1 MQIIKSKF
9 PFEIIQADIA
19 GEFVKSNAGNKWLL
33 IVVDHFT
40 KWIDAHAMKDAT
52 AETVA
57 RCLIKTILKYGIP
70 DQILTDQR
78 TNFQSEMLQH
88 VYDILD
94 IYKTRTTPYHP
105 EADGGSEIAIKSFKK
120 MITCYLNEN
129 QDQKDWDEKLD
140 FFVYAH
146 NTASHSTTG
155 FSPFELLM
163 GRQQKLPQDLFDDSI
178 QIEIPDNNHE
188 FVAKLKENFNNVYK
202 LVNDNRDYKM
212 EKAKFRHDR
221 SVVGCN
227 FRKND
232 KVWLLI
238 KKRKKGI
245 TSSIAKKFEG
255 PYTVLNVLNSG
266 SNYVIKH
273 DGKRSRAKTV
283 NRSQLRICRTRIKET
298 FEQQTIVKIEDET
311 SERNNI
317 LNNEIGNLN
326 RGSKETNNETVIKRK
341 RGRPRK
347 SQTCKENDEPA
358 NTTTTEET
366 ARSHRYFLRNK

>member
-1 MQIIKSKF
+1 
-9 PFEIIQADIA
+9 
-19 GEFVKSNAGNKWLL
+19 
-33 IVVDHFT
+33 
-40 KWIDAHAMKDAT
+40 MKDAT

-70 DQILTDQR
+70 DQILTDQG
-78 TNFQSEMLQH
+78 TNFQSEILQH

-129 QDQKDWDEKLD
+129 QDQKDWDDKLD

-146 NTASHSTTG
+146 NTATHSTTG

-163 GRQQKLPQDLFDDSI
+163 GRQQKLPHDLFDDSI
-178 QIEIPDNNHE
+178 QIEIPENNHE
-188 FVAKLKENFNNVYK
+188 FVAKLKENFNITYK
-202 LVNDNRDYKM
+202 LVNQNRDYKM
-212 EKAKFRHDR
+212 DKAKLRHDR

-227 FRKND
+227 FKKND

-245 TSSIAKKFEG
+245 TSSIAQKFEG
-255 PYTVLNVLNSG
+255 PYTVLNVINNG
-266 SNYVIKH
+266 SNYIIKH

-283 NRSQLRICRTRIKET
+283 NRSQLRICRTRVKEAI
-298 FEQQTIVKIEDET
+298 ESQIIVKVEDCERSVRQNANIDIENLKPTET
-311 SERNNI
+311 
-317 LNNEIGNLN
+317 LN
-326 RGSKETNNETVIKRK
+326 KKK

-347 SQTCKENDEPA
+347 IKGNDNHAEAVNVTPTEV
-358 NTTTTEET
+358 TT
-366 ARSHRYFLRNK
+366 RHRYYLRNKSITET